1 MTSIFIAF
9 WLVLILAS
17 IAWYGFLVVYIG
29 IRAGRDIKALIRSL
43 GEEHSAEGK
52 RSEPLN

>member
-1 MTSIFIAF
+1 MTGIFIAF

-43 GEEHSAEGK
+43 GEERSTEGK
-52 RSEPLN
+52 DQSR